1 MNFHEIIPLTNL
13 RKFDAMCLHN
23 EDLHQNKELQKQI
36 LSWAAETLTEAREN
50 WGKLHATTI
59 EAVVAED
66 RKAQAKRRGRARD
79 NKYAPFREYFKT
91 MQHRRFKTYQQ
102 AGQKL
107 TANGF
112 VEWFLTNLPEDIKI
126 PYRES
131 NKKNKLIQLA
141 QINNR
146 EFKKAFEC

>member
-1 MNFHEIIPLTNL
+1 
-13 RKFDAMCLHN
+13 
-23 EDLHQNKELQKQI
+23 
-36 LSWAAETLTEAREN
+36 
-50 WGKLHATTI
+50 
-59 EAVVAED
+59 
-66 RKAQAKRRGRARD
+66 
-79 NKYAPFREYFKT
+79 
-91 MQHRRFKTYQQ
+91 MQHQRFKIYQE

-107 TANGF
+107 PANGV

>member
-1 MNFHEIIPLTNL
+1 MNLHEIIPLTNL

-23 EDLHQNKELQKQI
+23 EDLHQNKELQQQI
-36 LSWAAETLTEAREN
+36 LSWAAEMLTEAREN

-102 AGQKL
+102 VGQKL

-112 VEWFLTNLPEDIKI
+112 VEWFLTNLSEDIKI

-146 EFKKAFEC
+146 ELKKSF

>member
-1 MNFHEIIPLTNL
+1 MNLHEIIPLTNL
-13 RKFDAMCLHN
+13 RKFDVLCMHN
-23 EDLHQNKELQKQI
+23 RDLHQNRELQQQI
-36 LSWAAETLTEAREN
+36 LSWAAEMLTEAREN

-91 MQHRRFKTYQQ
+91 MQHQRFKIYQEV
-102 AGQKL
+102 GQKL

-112 VEWFLTNLPEDIKI
+112 VEWFLTNLSEDIKI